1 MQTLCL
7 LCVVFMLILFKIE
20 AEPLEITVFQNTIK
34 KKVEQPHLEP
44 EIDTTIIGA
53 IKQIKEMEKQ

>member
-7 LCVVFMLILFKIE
+7 LCMVFMLILSKIE

-34 KKVEQPHLEP
+34 KIEQPNLEP
-44 EIDTTIIGA
+44 EIDTAIISA
-53 IKQIKEMEKQ
+53 IKQIKETEKQ